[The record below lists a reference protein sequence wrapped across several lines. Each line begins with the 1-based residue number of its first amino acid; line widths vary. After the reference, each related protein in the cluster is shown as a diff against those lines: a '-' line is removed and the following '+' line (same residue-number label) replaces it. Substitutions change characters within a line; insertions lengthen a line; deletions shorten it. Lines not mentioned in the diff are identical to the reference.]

1 MTTKLLGRLVLL
13 AAPFYLITCAN
24 PNFGAYFNT
33 YYNIQQLMKRIER
46 MEREGDTLSVRS
58 RYDSLEI
65 KAAYLIKYYP
75 NSKYLPDAIF
85 YLGLAFSRK
94 GQYEK
99 AAEKFREFLT
109 YFPNHPLAKRARIEL
124 ARVYALDPRFRH
136 KVLDALGDVRNNEAW
151 YWLAYAS
158 FMSGNYGDAARYLDS
173 IRGLS
178 PKDPLYRKY
187 LLLGVDVYLK
197 AGDPK
202 RAEEFLERYL
212 SLELKPSER
221 KIAEEKRGD
230 ILMSMGKYKEA
241 LKVYSSI
248 DLPPTSADAGRVGFK
263 MAKIRLALGDTSGA
277 LKDLD
282 RVAKTSA
289 NEKWDAMLLIG
300 RIKVI
305 QGDYNGAAVEFDRVV
320 KNAPE
325 RWRERAFRIKMVLDE
340 WRRVKDSKEVSR
352 IYRKAEILYFHLG
365 KVEEAESLWAYV
377 ADSLKDPTYSPKAI
391 YALIY
396 LSLVK
401 GDTGRALRLKERL
414 KDEYP
419 KSGLYPIVSDL
430 LGI

>member
-1 MTTKLLGRLVLL
+1 MDKGLLGRLGLL
-13 AAPFYLITCAN
+13 AAPFYLLTCAN

-33 YYNIQQLMKRIER
+33 YYNIQQLIKRIER
-46 MEREGDTLSVRS
+46 MEREGDTLAVKS

-136 KVLDALGDVRNNEAW
+136 RVLDALGDVRDNEAW

-158 FMSGNYGDAARYLDS
+158 FKSGDYGTAARYLDS
-173 IRGLS
+173 IRDLPPG
-178 PKDPLYRKY
+178 DPLYKRY

-197 AGDPK
+197 AKDPK

-230 ILMSMGKYKEA
+230 ILASMGKYEEA
-241 LKVYSSI
+241 LKVYSAI
-248 DLPPTSADAGRVGFK
+248 DLPPTSVDAGRVGFK
-263 MAKIRLALGDTSGA
+263 MAKIRLILGDTSGA

-282 RVAKTSA
+282 KVTKTNA
-289 NEKWDAMLLIG
+289 DEKWEAMLLIG
-300 RIKVI
+300 RIKLI
-305 QGDYNGAAVEFDRVV
+305 QGDYNAAAVEFDRVV
-320 KNAPE
+320 KRAPE
-325 RWRERAFRIKMVLDE
+325 RWKDRASRIKIVLDE
-340 WRRVKDSKEVSR
+340 WRRVKDSNETPKM
-352 IYRKAEILYFHLG
+352 YRKAEILYFHLG
-365 KVEEAESLWAYV
+365 KVEDAESLWAYI
-377 ADSLKDPTYSPKAI
+377 ADSLRDTTYSPKAL

-401 GDTGRALRLKERL
+401 GDTGKAVRLKERL